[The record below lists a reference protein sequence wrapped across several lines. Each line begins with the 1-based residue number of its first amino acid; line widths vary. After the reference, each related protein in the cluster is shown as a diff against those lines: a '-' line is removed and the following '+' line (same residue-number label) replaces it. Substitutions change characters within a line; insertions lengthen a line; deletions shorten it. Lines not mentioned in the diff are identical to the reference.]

1 GNEVVLTGLKYNHS
15 TAMLLKENPKI
26 TQNKNIA
33 EVKEATLVTAGNA
46 QAVLDRVYGYYS
58 SNESISFRAVIND
71 QELGNRVNVATGF
84 RGTMTGNITKLDF
97 KFSRRKVTAEV
108 TVR

>member
-1 GNEVVLTGLKYNHS
+1 
-15 TAMLLKENPKI
+15 MLKENPKI

-58 SNESISFRAVIND
+58 NNESISFRSTIND
-71 QELGNRVNVATGF
+71 QELGNRVNVFTGF